1 MQTIRW
7 TRLLP
12 AIALACCYLHGSAIA
27 APRSV
32 ILAEG
37 GGTDSV
43 LTGHPDAPDIEL
55 GLGELAEHLKAA
67 TGADFRTVAVAA
79 GLPSIPTP

>member
-1 MQTIRW
+1 MHTKRV
-7 TRLLP
+7 TLFLP
-12 AIALACCYLHGSAIA
+12 AIVLAGCYLHGAVIA
-27 APRSV
+27 APTPM